1 MHADRTISTAE
12 GTLPDRRGTAVSD
25 SGQTWAAWAAHGWR
39 WAVVHGQHLGPEWGF
54 AEAVTNASIF
64 WTMYS
69 GSTGTSGSSS
79 PVRICKGAAEH
90 ARHWN
95 GCSCRCAQS
104 RTTHL
109 EPILEFIESD
119 CIKHE
124 FVLSAVNLAEWMYV
138 IPAADSQHLPV
149 PSPSSSI
156 AAKSRSRS
164 NGGSNAICPSCVET
178 VNLLTLQFDRHMPWE
193 RREGASK

>member
-95 GCSCRCAQS
+95 GCSCRCAES

-119 CIKHE
+119 CPLA
-124 FVLSAVNLAEWMYV
+124 VLV
-138 IPAADSQHLPV
+138 HLGEV
-149 PSPSSSI
+149 TI
-156 AAKSRSRS
+156 E
-164 NGGSNAICPSCVET
+164 V
-178 VNLLTLQFDRHMPWE
+178 E
-193 RREGASK
+193 RRVELDLSVVRGDCQPADTPV